1 MLCETFS
8 LLLHLSII
16 SWSSSDMRVVDQI
29 VNYDTTIIIV
39 TVEVFYTFIDTIK
52 PNGKEK

>member
-29 VNYDTTIIIV
+29 VSYDTTIIIV
-39 TVEVFYTFIDTIK
+39 TVELFYTFIDTIK